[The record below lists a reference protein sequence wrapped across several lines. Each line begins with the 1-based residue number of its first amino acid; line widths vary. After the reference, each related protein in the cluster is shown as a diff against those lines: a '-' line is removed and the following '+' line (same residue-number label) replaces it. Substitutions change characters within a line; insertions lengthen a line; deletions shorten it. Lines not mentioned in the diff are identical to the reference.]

1 MGRPFESNSLFN
13 THSRQIQ
20 EYIDGHKTNHLDMQN
35 VRSVT
40 IADFHQDGARE
51 VLSVKLEASLLD
63 YITDDESGEVLEGC
77 KTRHEH
83 RFYYLEFIRS
93 AGVKTKAQ
101 EELQIT
107 NCPNCGAPT
116 QVTSSGECE
125 YCHSVITNGDF
136 GWVLNQY
143 MAW

>member
-1 MGRPFESNSLFN
+1 MRPFESNALFN
-13 THSRQIQ
+13 VHNRQLE
-20 EYIDGHKTNHLDMQN
+20 EYIEQRKTNHLDMQN
-35 VRSVT
+35 VRSIT
-40 IADFHQDGARE
+40 IADFRVDGAHE

-63 YITDDESGEVLEGC
+63 YVTDDETGKVLEGS
-77 KTRHEH
+77 KTKHQH

-93 AGVKTKAQ
+93 AGVKTASDH
-101 EELQIT
+101 ELNIT

-136 GWVLNQY
+136 GWVLNKY

>member
-1 MGRPFESNSLFN
+1 M
-13 THSRQIQ
+13 
-20 EYIDGHKTNHLDMQN
+20 KTAAEKD
-35 VRSVT
+35 
-40 IADFHQDGARE
+40 
-51 VLSVKLEASLLD
+51 
-63 YITDDESGEVLEGC
+63 
-77 KTRHEH
+77 
-83 RFYYLEFIRS
+83 
-93 AGVKTKAQ
+93 
-101 EELQIT
+101 LQIT